1 LRQITVGSDYAG
13 ANAAGE
19 PFTPEQR
26 AVYAAQIDRV
36 YARFINEVASGR
48 KLPVERVRELAKGRV
63 WTGEE
68 ALKIGLVDQLGGFTD
83 AVEVAKAQAG
93 IKGAVRL
100 KMLPPRL
107 TVFEA
112 LQQAMGVSAANARTL
127 AAAGWLLGDPRAK
140 AAIDEMMQAR
150 LRSQGANALGP
161 KPFH

>member
-1 LRQITVGSDYAG
+1 M
-13 ANAAGE
+13 
-19 PFTPEQR
+19 
-26 AVYAAQIDRV
+26 
-36 YARFINEVASGR
+36 ASGR

-83 AVEVAKAQAG
+83 AVEAAKAQAG

-100 KMLPPRL
+100 KVMPPRL
-107 TVFEA
+107 SLFEA
-112 LQQAMGVSAANARTL
+112 LQQAMGVSANNARTL

-140 AAIDEMMQAR
+140 AVIDEMMQAR
-150 LRSQGANALGP
+150 LRGQGANALGP